1 MNGIHDMGGMDG
13 FGAVDPVETGDVFH
27 AEWEGKV
34 MAASRVMGAIGA
46 WNIDQ
51 GRYGIEMLRGM
62 GVDVDGP
69 WEWPE
74 HGGSHA
80 RAPERVARR

>member
-1 MNGIHDMGGMDG
+1 VDCSLRHPDPGCLVVNGYSNNTRIKT
-13 FGAVDPVETGDVFH
+13 FDPNWEFLGYRPKDN
-27 AEWEGKV
+27 AEDYV
-34 MAASRVMGAIGA
+34 
-46 WNIDQ
+46 
-51 GRYGIEMLRGM
+51 EMLRGM

-80 RAPERVARR
+80 RAPERAPRRSD